1 MTPVV
6 IVRLRPKSTEPPITA
21 TTFYKFQ
28 LPVPAELRD
37 FCVDE
42 KVIRIMTGTDCD
54 LCYNSG

>member
-21 TTFYKFQ
+21 TTFFKFQ
-28 LPVPAELRD
+28 LPVPVELRD

-42 KVIRIMTGTDCD
+42 KVMTGIMIM
-54 LCYNSG
+54 SVSVF

>member
-1 MTPVV
+1 MTIIMSDVTLSL
-6 IVRLRPKSTEPPITA
+6 VRLRPKSTEPPITA

-42 KVIRIMTGTDCD
+42 KVTKIIPG
-54 LCYNSG
+54 

>member
-1 MTPVV
+1 MTSIMRDVTSVV
-6 IVRLRPKSTEPPITA
+6 NVRLRPKSTEPPITA

-42 KVIRIMTGTDCD
+42 KVIGIM
-54 LCYNSG
+54 SGLD

>member
-1 MTPVV
+1 MRDVNSVV
-6 IVRLRPKSTEPPITA
+6 NVRLRPKSTEPPITA

-42 KVIRIMTGTDCD
+42 KVIGIM
-54 LCYNSG
+54 SGSDQ